1 MFIFYFNGGD
11 KWVDW
16 SCRGRMGKWSTCYHR
31 RDSHLKSYLNLLLC
45 IPVSGGGH
53 KREVLPMPWRQRK
66 PPRSGINPLTQN
78 LPELDRL
85 ISYIQASV
93 ILQYRLKHID
103 NDSNTVKKSR
113 KHRWKHSNK
122 FPGKDEQNMNMN
134 SLILGVDSWAKMR
147 EWFETD
153 F

>member
-1 MFIFYFNGGD
+1 MASCNVFWWCMLNCALQSWLNQFNKHVCIFYFNSGD

-31 RDSHLKSYLNLLLC
+31 RDSHLKSYPNLLLC

-78 LPELDRL
+78 LLELDRL

-103 NDSNTVKKSR
+103 KDFNTIKNKK
-113 KHRWKHSNK
+113 K
-122 FPGKDEQNMNMN
+122 
-134 SLILGVDSWAKMR
+134 
-147 EWFETD
+147 
-153 F
+153 